1 MRTSALAVLAML
13 AAGCAHHTRLG
24 TTVPALV
31 APRDQ
36 AVLTN
41 HPRTIRFEWSRV
53 PKAASYSIEIDCYG
67 CCTRDRWCS
76 ETPDKSHIVPH
87 IAAIAYT
94 YTFPG
99 DHRGRWRVWAVNAK
113 ARPGAKSPWREFSFQ
128 AAPAQSSPPDG
139 KKPSPF
145 GAPKR

>member
-1 MRTSALAVLAML
+1 M
-13 AAGCAHHTRLG
+13 
-24 TTVPALV
+24 
-31 APRDQ
+31 
-36 AVLTN
+36 
-41 HPRTIRFEWSRV
+41 

-67 CCTRDRWCS
+67 CCARDRWCS

-87 IAAIAYT
+87 VAAIAYT

-113 ARPGAKSPWREFSFQ
+113 ARPGAKSPWREFAFRE
-128 AAPAQSSPPDG
+128 APPQSNPANG

-145 GAPKR
+145 GTPNR